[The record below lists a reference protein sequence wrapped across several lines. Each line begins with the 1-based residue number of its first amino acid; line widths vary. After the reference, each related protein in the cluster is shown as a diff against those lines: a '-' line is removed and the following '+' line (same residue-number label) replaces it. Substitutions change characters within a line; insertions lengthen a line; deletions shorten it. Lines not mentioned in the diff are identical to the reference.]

1 MPEAARFCPFCGNA
15 IVVGRT
21 EERRVVSVLFADLV
35 GFTALAETLDPEQ
48 VKHLVDGCFQ
58 LLVADIVAYGGRVD
72 KIVGDAIVALF
83 GAPVAHEDDAERA
96 VRAALRIQGTVGVYA
111 VARNIP
117 FQVRIGVNT
126 GEVLVGALRAGGD
139 YTAMGDVVNAA
150 ERLETAALPGA
161 VLVGPATHAA
171 TRNVVRYEA
180 VGLVRVRNREEPVE
194 AWRAIEPLA
203 PPGRRG
209 RKVKAP
215 FVGRDTELALLLDG
229 TRLAVTHHR
238 PFLAAIEGEGGVGK
252 SRLAREAIA
261 RAQDAFG
268 PVVLVARCM
277 PYGESSP
284 WHPLAAALADHIGLE
299 SGSSFAEAERM
310 VCGALEELGDAVVQS
325 DYGRTATGL
334 LHLFGQPTALDGID
348 PARARDELTQAVL
361 AYLHAMARCGPLL
374 LVMADLEWADP
385 LLLAL
390 LERALGESAGLPFVL
405 FTTSRSSAQAPWPPP
420 PGRHNTLA
428 LRIDALDPAAAREL
442 VSALLAD
449 SVDID
454 TREAVLE
461 RSGGNPLFLEE
472 LAAAVVDC
480 GEVGELPDTLRG
492 LVSARL
498 DLLDPGARAV
508 LDNAAVLG
516 PSGKWDAL
524 VTFGE
529 KLGQSPRPTDLATL
543 ADAELLDIDGDRWSF
558 RSESVRD
565 VAYYTLTKSA
575 RAQRHAGVARAIEE
589 ATGGSDVAAERIAYH
604 YATAARL
611 FEELGPVPHVE
622 PDIAA
627 VAAGW
632 FARAA
637 ARALDRMVPRKAAH
651 LVDDGLEVLGPDDVD
666 GEIGRQLLQLRGR
679 AYVELHQI
687 DAARIDAVSVLEAAR
702 RADDRAAMAEAHA
715 ILGEIHTQT
724 GHLDRATESFAVA
737 VDLWREVG
745 DRRGEAEAQRA
756 WGFASVLGGDFDD
769 AERHLAAAHEVFAAE
784 HDRRGQA
791 WVDQHRAW
799 ISFVQSD
806 MAQAEERLNHAA
818 STFVEM
824 GDRGGLAWVHGLLAF
839 VRFNQG
845 RFEEADT
852 LAREVIEDAVHRDE
866 PWGRGMML
874 ALQSALRLWAG
885 RLPEAVALGE
895 ESKALMH
902 SIGDRYGETQ
912 AIAPLSRAL
921 VATGRLAE
929 ANRTIEEARTASE
942 LYGMAGYSG
951 TIAAGAAVHAGDG
964 ERAAREARHALDEL
978 HQHHVEGYGYDAGVT
993 LGLALLQ
1000 TGFVDEA
1007 DEVLSTARMERPG
1020 HPNALAV
1027 SALVALAAGRVDEAV
1042 EHAAAAR
1049 AAGGG
1054 TYLDV
1059 VLALVAGGLAE
1070 AVRGESEPSTAA
1082 LDEAITLADGA
1093 GDLVMQAVTRLAAAE
1108 AGVTLGRPG
1117 CADNRAGAEARL
1129 ESLALGTTGWTTAI
1143 GLAAR
1148 GGERLPVG

>member
-1 MPEAARFCPFCGNA
+1 VPEAARFCPFCGNA
-15 IVVGRT
+15 ILLGRT

-35 GFTALAETLDPEQ
+35 GFTAMAESLDPEQ
-48 VKHLVDGCFQ
+48 VKHLVDGCFE

-96 VRAALRIQGTVGVYA
+96 VRAALRMQGTVGVYA
-111 VARNIP
+111 VARKVP

-150 ERLETAALPGA
+150 ERLQTSAQPGA
-161 VLVGPATHAA
+161 VLVGRSTYSATQ
-171 TRNVVRYEA
+171 RVVRYEA
-180 VGLVRVRNREEPVE
+180 VGPVRVRNREEPVD

-252 SRLAREAIA
+252 SRLAREAITRA
-261 RAQDAFG
+261 REAFA

-284 WHPLAAALADHIGLE
+284 WHPLSAALAEQIGLE
-299 SGSSFAEAERM
+299 AGSAYTDAEQT
-310 VCGALEELGDAVVQS
+310 VCAALEALGEAVVDNDHS
-325 DYGRTATGL
+325 RIATGL

-348 PARARDELTQAVL
+348 PARARDELTHAVL
-361 AYLHAMARCGPLL
+361 VYLHALARRGPVLL
-374 LVMADLEWADP
+374 AVADLEWADP
-385 LLLAL
+385 LLLEL
-390 LERALGESAGLPFVL
+390 LERALGESAGLSFVL
-405 FTTSRSSAQAPWPPP
+405 FTTSRPNTDAPWPPP

-428 LRIDALDPAAAREL
+428 LRVDALDPLAAREL
-442 VSALLAD
+442 ATALLDDA
-449 SVDID
+449 VDD
-454 TREAVLE
+454 ATRGAVLE
-461 RSGGNPLFLEE
+461 RGGGNPLFLEE
-472 LAAAVVDC
+472 LAAAVTDC
-480 GEVGELPDTLRG
+480 GVVTELPDTLRG

-498 DLLDPGARAV
+498 DLLDPAARAL

-529 KLGQSPRPTDLATL
+529 KLGQSPHPDSLATL
-543 ADAELLDIDGDRWSF
+543 ADAELLDVDGDRWSF

-565 VAYYTLTKSA
+565 VAYQTLTKSA
-575 RAQRHAGVARAIEE
+575 RAQRHFGVAKAIEE
-589 ATGGSDVAAERIAYH
+589 ATHGSDLAAERIAHH
-604 YATAARL
+604 YASAARL
-611 FEELGPVPHVE
+611 VDELGPVQHVD
-622 PDIAA
+622 PDVAVDAA
-627 VAAGW
+627 SW

-637 ARALDRMVPRKAAH
+637 ARALDRMVPRKAAQ
-651 LVDDGLEVLGPDDVD
+651 LVDEGLAVLGPDDVD

-679 AYVELHQI
+679 AYVELHQM
-687 DAARIDAVSVLEAAR
+687 EAAR
-702 RADDRAAMAEAHA
+702 RDAIVVLEGARRAGDRAAMAEAHG

-724 GHLDRATESFAVA
+724 GRLDRANTSFAQA
-737 VDLWREVG
+737 VELWRDVG

-784 HDRRGQA
+784 NDRRGQA

-818 STFVEM
+818 STFIEM

-852 LAREVIEDAVHRDE
+852 LAREVIDDSLHRDE

-885 RLPEAVALGE
+885 RLPEAVTLGE

-921 VATGRLAE
+921 VATGRVAD
-929 ANRTIEEARTASE
+929 ANRVIEEARTASE
-942 LYGMAGYSG
+942 LYGLAGYSG

-978 HQHHVEGYGYDAGVT
+978 RQHHVEGYGYDAGVT

-1000 TGFVDEA
+1000 TGFVEEA
-1007 DEVLSTARMERPG
+1007 DEVLATARLERPG

-1027 SALVALAAGRVDEAV
+1027 SALVALAAGRCDEARGYA
-1042 EHAAAAR
+1042 ETAR
-1049 AAGGG
+1049 AAAGG
-1054 TYLDV
+1054 TYLDL
-1059 VLALVAGGLAE
+1059 VLALVALGLAE
-1070 AVRGESEPSTAA
+1070 AERGGGDACTAA
-1082 LDEAITLADGA
+1082 LHEAITLADGA

-1108 AGVTLGRPG
+1108 AGLTLGRPG
-1117 CADNRAGAEARL
+1117 AADDRVAAEARL
-1129 ESLALGTTGWTTAI
+1129 DALALGTDGWITAI

-1148 GGERLPVG
+1148 GGERIPIG

>member
-1 MPEAARFCPFCGNA
+1 VPEAARFCPFCGNA

-35 GFTALAETLDPEQ
+35 GFTAMAETLDPEQ

-58 LLVADIVAYGGRVD
+58 LLVADILAYGGRVD

-96 VRAALRIQGTVGVYA
+96 VRAALRMQGTVGVYA

-150 ERLETAALPGA
+150 ERLQTGASPGA
-161 VLVGPATHAA
+161 VLVGPATYAA
-171 TRNVVRYEA
+171 TQRIVRYEA
-180 VGLVRVRNREEPVE
+180 VGPVRVRNREEPIE

-252 SRLAREAIA
+252 SRLAREAIS
-261 RAQDAFG
+261 RAGEAFS

-284 WHPLAAALADHIGLE
+284 WHPLAAALSEHIGLE
-299 SGSSFAEAERM
+299 SGSAFSDAERT
-310 VCGALEELGDAVVQS
+310 VCTALDALGDALLES
-325 DYGRTATGL
+325 DHGRIATGL

-361 AYLHAMARCGPLL
+361 TYLHALAREGPLL
-374 LVMADLEWADP
+374 VAVADLEWADP

-390 LERALGESAGLPFVL
+390 LERALGESAGLPFIL
-405 FTTSRSSAQAPWPPP
+405 FTTSRPSAEAPWPPP

-428 LRIDALDPAAAREL
+428 LRVDALDPTAAGEL

-449 SVDID
+449 TVDGD
-454 TREAVLE
+454 TRHAVLE

-472 LAAAVVDC
+472 LAAAVADC
-480 GEVGELPDTLRG
+480 GHVTELPDTLRG

-498 DLLDPGARAV
+498 DLLDPAARAV

-529 KLGQSPRPTDLATL
+529 KLGQSPHPDTLATL
-543 ADAELLDIDGDRWSF
+543 ADAELFDVDGDRWSF

-565 VAYYTLTKSA
+565 VAYQTLTKSA
-575 RAQRHAGVARAIEE
+575 RAQRHAGVAKAIEE
-589 ATGGSDVAAERIAYH
+589 ATRGSDLSAERIAYH

-611 FEELGPVPHVE
+611 VEELGPVPHV
-622 PDIAA
+622 DGDVRA
-627 VAAGW
+627 VAASW

-637 ARALDRMVPRKAAH
+637 ARSLDRMVPRKAAD
-651 LVDDGLEVLGPDDVD
+651 LVDEGLDVLGADDVD

-687 DAARIDAVSVLEAAR
+687 ELARVDAVAVLEGAR
-702 RADDRAAMAEAHA
+702 RAGDRAAMAEAHGL
-715 ILGEIHTQT
+715 LGEIHTQT
-724 GHLDRATESFAVA
+724 GHLDRASASFAQA
-737 VDLWREVG
+737 VELWREVG

-756 WGFASVLGGDFDD
+756 WGFASVLGGDFDE
-769 AERHLAAAHEVFAAE
+769 AERHLAAAHDVFAAE
-784 HDRRGQA
+784 KDRRGQA

-806 MAQAEERLNHAA
+806 MAQAEERLHHAA
-818 STFVEM
+818 STFIEM
-824 GDRGGLAWVHGLLAF
+824 GDRGGLSWVHGLLAF

-852 LAREVIEDAVHRDE
+852 LAREVIDDAVHRDE

-885 RLPEAVALGE
+885 HLPEAVALGE

-921 VATGRLAE
+921 VAIGRVAD

-978 HQHHVEGYGYDAGVT
+978 RQHHVEGYGYDAGVT
-993 LGLALLQ
+993 LGLGLLQ
-1000 TGFVDEA
+1000 TGHVDEA
-1007 DEVLSTARMERPG
+1007 DEVLALARLERPG

-1027 SALVALAAGRVDEAV
+1027 SALVALAAGRPDEAG
-1042 EHAAAAR
+1042 EHAQTAR
-1049 AAGGG
+1049 AAAGG

-1059 VLALVAGGLAE
+1059 ILALMAGGLAE
-1070 AVRGESEPSTAA
+1070 AVRGEAEAATAA
-1082 LDEAITLADGA
+1082 LDEATTLADGA

-1117 CADNRAGAEARL
+1117 AGDDRSSAEARL
-1129 ESLALGTTGWTTAI
+1129 DSLALGTTGWTTAI

-1148 GGERLPVG
+1148 GGERLPVA